1 MSSRADRPT
10 AGSGPYAR
18 PPVRSGPHA
27 RPPVRLPSVVAR
39 VAILGGL
46 LLVVI
51 GVLVFRLWFLQ
62 ILDGQQYRAEAA
74 NNSERTVEI
83 AAPRG
88 VIEDRNGVTLAAN
101 RPGLSVGI
109 RPMDV
114 PQGRLPALARRL
126 SPRVGV
132 PARTILALVAK
143 QAWLPYDLVVV
154 KRDAGKALVAYL
166 LEHDQSFPGVEVQQS
181 YLRAYPLGDLAA
193 PLLGYLGQIDP
204 RQLKQPAFKG
214 YLPDDEVGESGVEST
229 YDRWLQGTD
238 GAAKVQVD
246 AMGKPTSVL
255 PGGSLPQ
262 PGDNLVLTL
271 DARIQKAAEQAIQ
284 FGIDSAHV
292 NHFGQANAGAAIVMD
307 AHSGALLAMA
317 SYPTYDPK
325 WFVGGISAGHYAA
338 LLRPQADDPLLNR
351 AIAGEYPTGSTF
363 KTVDTIAGL
372 QTGVLSQATTLDAPA
387 TYSNHGLVWHDWN
400 PNGHGV
406 IDLSQAL
413 VQSADTYFYQ
423 VGYDFYLRKGTELE
437 DWAKRLGYGH
447 ATGIDIPGESTGVVP
462 TPSWLRATY
471 TKKTDPNWQIDSLWK
486 PGNSINLAIGQ
497 GDLLAT
503 PLQVA
508 VNYAAIAN
516 GGYVVT
522 PHLGLRIDSPRGTT
536 LRTLKFPAPRSLG
549 IASGNL
555 AFLRGALRAA
565 ASTPAGT
572 SYGVFGSYPVAVAG
586 KTGTAQVAGKGDYSW
601 YASFAPAN
609 DPKYVV
615 VVLIERGGE
624 GAAAAAPAARLI
636 YNALFNV
643 KGTVVGGVG
652 RGD

>member
-1 MSSRADRPT
+1 MWQRRLKRAYGG
-10 AGSGPYAR
+10 AAR
-18 PPVRSGPHA
+18 GGPHA
-27 RPPVRLPSVVAR
+27 RQPLRLPSVTAR

-46 LLVVI
+46 LVVVV

-62 ILDGQQYRAEAA
+62 VLDAHQYLAQAA

-88 VIEDRNGVTLAAN
+88 VIQDRNGVTLVAN
-101 RPGLSVGI
+101 RPGLAIGI

-114 PQGRLPALARRL
+114 PQGELPALARRL
-126 SPRVGV
+126 SRLVDV
-132 PARTILALVAK
+132 PARTIRRLVAR
-143 QAWLPYDLVVV
+143 QAFLPYDLVIV
-154 KRDAGKALVAYL
+154 KRDAGKSLVAFL
-166 LEHDQSFPGVEVQQS
+166 LEHEQTFPGVEVRQN
-181 YLRAYPLGDLAA
+181 YLRAYPLGELGA
-193 PLLGYLGQIDP
+193 PILGYLGQIDP
-204 RQLKQPAFKG
+204 QQLKQPRFKG
-214 YLPDDEVGESGVEST
+214 YLPSDEVGQSGVEAT
-229 YDRWLQGTD
+229 YDRWLQGID
-238 GAAKVQVD
+238 GAAKVEVD
-246 AMGKPTSVL
+246 AMGKPTTVL
-255 PGGSLPQ
+255 SGGSLPQ
-262 PGDNLVLTL
+262 PGDNLVLTI
-271 DARIQKAAEQAIQ
+271 DARVQKAAEQAIK
-284 FGIDSAHV
+284 FGLSSAHA
-292 NHFGQANAGAAIVMD
+292 NHFSQANAGAAIVMD
-307 AHSGALLAMA
+307 AHSGALLALA
-317 SYPTYDPK
+317 SYPTYKPS
-325 WFVGGISAGHYAA
+325 WFVGGISARHYAA
-338 LLRPQADDPLLNR
+338 LNRRQADNPLLDR

-363 KTVDTIAGL
+363 KVVDTIAGL
-372 QTGVLSQATTLDAPA
+372 QTGVLSPSTTLDAPG
-387 TYSNHGLVWHDWN
+387 TYVNHGLLWHDWN

-437 DWAKRLGYGH
+437 DWATRLGYGH
-447 ATGIDIPGESTGVVP
+447 TTGIDVPGEVAGVVP
-462 TPSWLRATY
+462 TPAWRRATY
-471 TKKTDPNWQIDSLWK
+471 TRKTDPNWRVDSLWK

-516 GGYVVT
+516 GGSLVT
-522 PHLGLRIDSPRGTT
+522 PHLGLRVDAPQGGVVQN
-536 LRTLKFPAPRSLG
+536 LRFPAPRSLG
-549 IASGNL
+549 IAPGNL
-555 AFLRGALRAA
+555 AFLRNALRAA

-586 KTGTAQVAGKGDYSW
+586 KTGTAQVAGKGAYSW
-601 YASFAPAN
+601 YASFAPVN

-615 VVLIERGGE
+615 VVMIEQGGE

-652 RGD
+652 HGD

>member
-1 MSSRADRPT
+1 VHVPAKNIR
-10 AGSGPYAR
+10 
-18 PPVRSGPHA
+18 
-27 RPPVRLPSVVAR
+27 RLVAR
-39 VAILGGL
+39 QS
-46 LLVVI
+46 
-51 GVLVFRLWFLQ
+51 F
-62 ILDGQQYRAEAA
+62 
-74 NNSERTVEI
+74 
-83 AAPRG
+83 
-88 VIEDRNGVTLAAN
+88 
-101 RPGLSVGI
+101 
-109 RPMDV
+109 
-114 PQGRLPALARRL
+114 
-126 SPRVGV
+126 
-132 PARTILALVAK
+132 
-143 QAWLPYDLVVV
+143 LPYDLVIV
-154 KRDAGKALVAYL
+154 KRDAGKSLVSYL
-166 LEHDQSFPGVEVQQS
+166 LEHDQTFPGVEVQQN

-193 PLLGYLGQIDP
+193 PILGYLGQIDP
-204 RQLKQPAFKG
+204 QQLKQSRFKG
-214 YLPDDEVGESGVEST
+214 YLPDDEVGQSGIEAT

-238 GAAKVQVD
+238 GATKVEVD
-246 AMGKPTSVL
+246 AMGKPNGVL
-255 PGGSLPQ
+255 AGGSLPQ

-271 DARIQKAAEQAIQ
+271 DVRIQKAAEQAIQ
-284 FGIDSAHV
+284 FGIASAHA
-292 NHFGQANAGAAIVMD
+292 NNFAQANAGAAIVMD

-317 SYPTYDPK
+317 SYPSYNPS
-325 WFVGGISAGHYAA
+325 WFVGGISARRYAA
-338 LLRPQADDPLLNR
+338 LTRPQADNPLLDR

-363 KTVDTIAGL
+363 KVVDTIAGL
-372 QTGVLSQATTLDAPA
+372 QTGVLSPSTTLDAPG
-387 TYSNHGLVWHDWN
+387 TYTNHGLLWHDWN

-406 IDLSQAL
+406 IDLTQAL

-447 ATGIDIPGESTGVVP
+447 GTGIDVPGEVAGIVP
-462 TPSWLRATY
+462 TPAWRRATY
-471 TKKTDPNWQIDSLWK
+471 TKKTDPNWQVDSLWK

-516 GGYVVT
+516 GGYAVT
-522 PHLGLRIDSPRGTT
+522 PHLGLRIDSPQGTALQN
-536 LRTLKFPAPRSLG
+536 LRFPAPRSLD

-555 AFLRGALRAA
+555 AFLRFALREA

-586 KTGTAQVAGKGDYSW
+586 KTGTAQVAGKGNYSW
-601 YASFAPAN
+601 YASFAPVS

-615 VVLIERGGE
+615 VVMIEQGGE

-652 RGD
+652 HGD

>member
-1 MSSRADRPT
+1 M
-10 AGSGPYAR
+10 
-18 PPVRSGPHA
+18 
-27 RPPVRLPSVVAR
+27 
-39 VAILGGL
+39 AILGGL
-46 LLVVI
+46 LLIVI

-114 PQGRLPALARRL
+114 PQGRLKALARRL

-132 PARTILALVAK
+132 PAKTILALVAK
-143 QAWLPYDLVVV
+143 QSWLPYDLVVV

-246 AMGKPTSVL
+246 AMGKPTTVL

-284 FGIDSAHV
+284 FGITSAHV

-325 WFVGGISAGHYAA
+325 WFVGGISARHYAKLLCA
-338 LLRPQADDPLLNR
+338 RRPTTRCSTARSPASTPRARPSRRSTRSPACRRACSASQPPSTLRP
-351 AIAGEYPTGSTF
+351 PT
-363 KTVDTIAGL
+363 
-372 QTGVLSQATTLDAPA
+372 QPRP
-387 TYSNHGLVWHDWN
+387 VWHDWN

-437 DWAKRLGYGH
+437 DWAKHLGYGH
-447 ATGIDIPGESTGVVP
+447 ATGIDIPGESAGVVP

-471 TKKTDPNWQIDSLWK
+471 TKKTDPTNWRIDSLWK

-522 PHLGLRIDSPRGTT
+522 PHLGLRVDSPQGTT
-536 LRTLKFPAPRSLG
+536 LQTLKFPAPRSLG

-624 GAAAAAPAARLI
+624 GADAAAPAARLI

>member
-1 MSSRADRPT
+1 VWQRKLSRAYR
-10 AGSGPYAR
+10 S
-18 PPVRSGPHA
+18 PVRSGPRA
-27 RPPVRLPSVVAR
+27 RPPVHLPSVAKR

-46 LLVVI
+46 LFVVV

-62 ILDGQQYRAEAA
+62 VLDAQEYLAQATD
-74 NNSERTVEI
+74 NSERTVEI

-88 VIEDRNGVTLAAN
+88 VIEDRNGVTLVSN
-101 RPGLSVGI
+101 RPGLAVGI
-109 RPMDV
+109 RPMSV
-114 PQGRLPALARRL
+114 PQGELPALARRL
-126 SPRVGV
+126 SPLVQV
-132 PARTILALVAK
+132 PAKTILTLVAK
-143 QAWLPYDLVVV
+143 QSWLPYDLVIV
-154 KRDAGKALVAYL
+154 KRDAGKSLVSYL
-166 LEHDQSFPGVEVQQS
+166 LEHDQTFPGVEVQQN
-181 YLRAYPLGDLAA
+181 YLRAYPLGELAA

-204 RQLKQPAFKG
+204 QQLKQSRFKG
-214 YLPDDEVGESGVEST
+214 YLPDDEVGQSGAEST
-229 YDRWLQGTD
+229 YDRWLRGVDGT
-238 GAAKVQVD
+238 AKVEVD
-246 AMGKPTSVL
+246 ATGRPKTVL
-255 PGGSLPQ
+255 AGGSLPQ

-271 DARIQKAAEQAIQ
+271 DARIQKAAEKAIQ
-284 FGIDSAHV
+284 FGIASAHA
-292 NHFGQANAGAAIVMD
+292 NSFAQASAGTAIVMD

-317 SYPTYDPK
+317 SYPTYKPS
-325 WFVGGISAGHYAA
+325 WFVGGISARHYAA
-338 LLRPQADDPLLNR
+338 LTRPQADDPLLDR

-363 KTVDTIAGL
+363 KVVDTIAGL
-372 QTGVLSQATTLDAPA
+372 QTGVLSPSTTLDAPG
-387 TYSNHGLVWHDWN
+387 TYTNHGLLWHDWN

-406 IDLSQAL
+406 IDLTQAL

-437 DWAKRLGYGH
+437 DWARRLGYGH
-447 ATGIDIPGESTGVVP
+447 ATGIDIPGEAAGLVP
-462 TPSWLRATY
+462 TPAWLRQAY
-471 TKKTDPNWQIDSLWK
+471 TKKTDPGWQVDSIWK

-497 GDLLAT
+497 GNLLAT

-508 VNYAAIAN
+508 VDYAAIAN

-522 PHLGLRIDSPRGTT
+522 PHLGLRIDSSQGAALKT
-536 LRTLKFPAPRSLG
+536 LQFPAPRSLG

-555 AFLRGALRAA
+555 AFVRNALREA

-615 VVLIERGGE
+615 VVMIEQGGE
-624 GAAAAAPAARLI
+624 GAVAAAPAARLI

-652 RGD
+652 QGD

>member
-1 MSSRADRPT
+1 MWQRRLNRAYH
-10 AGSGPYAR
+10 S
-18 PPVRSGPHA
+18 PVRSGPRA
-27 RPPVRLPSVVAR
+27 RQPLRLPSVATR

-46 LLVVI
+46 LVVVI

-62 ILDGQQYRAEAA
+62 VLDAQEYLAQAA

-88 VIEDRNGVTLAAN
+88 VIQDRNGVTLVAN
-101 RPGLSVGI
+101 RPGLAIGI

-114 PQGRLPALARRL
+114 PQGQLPALARRL
-126 SPRVGV
+126 SRLVHV
-132 PARTILALVAK
+132 PAKNIRRLVAR
-143 QAWLPYDLVVV
+143 QSFLPYDLVIV
-154 KRDAGKALVAYL
+154 KRDAGKSLVAYL
-166 LEHDQSFPGVEVQQS
+166 LEHDQTFPGVEVQQN
-181 YLRAYPLGDLAA
+181 YLRAYPLGELAA
-193 PLLGYLGQIDP
+193 PILGYLGQIDP
-204 RQLKQPAFKG
+204 QQLKQSRFKG
-214 YLPDDEVGESGVEST
+214 YLPDDEVGQSGVEAT
-229 YDRWLQGTD
+229 YDRWLQGID
-238 GAAKVQVD
+238 GTAKVEVD
-246 AMGKPTSVL
+246 AMGKPKTVL
-255 PGGSLPQ
+255 AGGSLPQ

-284 FGIDSAHV
+284 FGIASAHA
-292 NHFGQANAGAAIVMD
+292 NNFAQANAGAAIVMD

-317 SYPTYDPK
+317 SYPSYNPS
-325 WFVGGISAGHYAA
+325 WFVGGISARRYAA
-338 LLRPQADDPLLNR
+338 LTRPQADNPLLDR

-363 KTVDTIAGL
+363 KVVDTIAGL
-372 QTGVLSQATTLDAPA
+372 QTGVLSPSTTLDAPG
-387 TYSNHGLVWHDWN
+387 TYTNHGLLWHDWN

-406 IDLSQAL
+406 VDLTQAL

-447 ATGIDIPGESTGVVP
+447 GTGIDVPGEVAGIVP
-462 TPSWLRATY
+462 TPAWRRATY
-471 TKKTDPNWQIDSLWK
+471 TKKTDPNWQVDSLWK

-516 GGYVVT
+516 GGYAVT
-522 PHLGLRIDSPRGTT
+522 PHLGLRIDSPQGTALQN
-536 LRTLKFPAPRSLG
+536 LRFPAPRSLG

-555 AFLRGALRAA
+555 AFLRSALREA

-586 KTGTAQVAGKGDYSW
+586 KTGTAQVAGKGNYSW
-601 YASFAPAN
+601 YASFAPVN

-615 VVLIERGGE
+615 VVMIEQGGE

-652 RGD
+652 HGD